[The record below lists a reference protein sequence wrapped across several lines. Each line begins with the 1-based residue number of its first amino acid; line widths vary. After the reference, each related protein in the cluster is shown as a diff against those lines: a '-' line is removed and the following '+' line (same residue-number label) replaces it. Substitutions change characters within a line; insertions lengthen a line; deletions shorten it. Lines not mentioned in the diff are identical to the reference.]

1 MVWVSMVK
9 QWLNVWCIF
18 MVSEGLME
26 WVQLDA
32 VSSFIVKHRPEGA
45 AWLIECEGLARA
57 GYAICMKGWVCNMDP
72 CWVCNMDARKC
83 AILGQSAVWK

>member
-45 AWLIECEGLARA
+45 AMVNR
-57 GYAICMKGWVCNMDP
+57 V
-72 CWVCNMDARKC
+72 
-83 AILGQSAVWK
+83 

>member
-1 MVWVSMVK
+1 
-9 QWLNVWCIF
+9 
-18 MVSEGLME
+18 ME

-57 GYAICMKGWVCNMDP
+57 GYAICMKGWVCNMY
-72 CWVCNMDARKC
+72 ARKC